1 MRINAEVCFLN
12 PVELCNNNSHGLSS
26 MPIRLLIAD
35 DERLFRQSLKILLET
50 GTDIKVVAEAAN
62 GQEAVVLAR
71 NTEPDLAILDVD
83 MPRMDGIKAIRL
95 IRAIS
100 PRTRMLMLS
109 VHHEDDKI
117 RAAIRAGAI
126 GYVLKDSDRD
136 EFINII
142 RQTCAGKTQVSPY
155 LAHLSLSGSEL
166 SSPTALPPQPTSA
179 ARLGLTELEVKILRL
194 MTEGLSNEDISALTG
209 IAQETVK
216 GHLKTIFRKLDV
228 KNRTEAAV
236 LAVREGIDLAPN
248 GAAKR
253 HSRLGD

>member
-1 MRINAEVCFLN
+1 
-12 PVELCNNNSHGLSS
+12 

-50 GTDIKVVAEAAN
+50 GTDIRVVAEAAN
-62 GQEAVVLAR
+62 GQEAVALAR
-71 NTEPDLAILDVD
+71 DTEPDLAILDVD

-117 RAAIRAGAI
+117 RSAIRAGAV
-126 GYVLKDSDRD
+126 GYVLKDADRD
-136 EFINII
+136 EFIDII
-142 RQTCAGKTQVSPY
+142 RQTYAGKAQVSPY
-155 LAHLSLSGSEL
+155 LAQLSLQGFEPF
-166 SSPTALPPQPTSA
+166 SPTDKPSHATTSA
-179 ARLGLTELEVKILRL
+179 TRLGLTDLEVKILRL
-194 MTEGLSNEDISALTG
+194 MTEGLSNEEISDLTG

-216 GHLKTIFRKLDV
+216 GHLKTLFRKLDV

-236 LAVREGIDLAPN
+236 LAVREGLDLAPN
-248 GAAKR
+248 GADKD
-253 HSRLGD
+253 SSKLGD

>member
-1 MRINAEVCFLN
+1 
-12 PVELCNNNSHGLSS
+12 

-50 GTDIKVVAEAAN
+50 GTDIHVVAEAAN
-62 GQEAVVLAR
+62 GQEAVRLAR
-71 NTEPDLAILDVD
+71 DTAPDLAILDVD

-100 PRTRMLMLS
+100 PATRTLMLS

-117 RAAIRAGAI
+117 RAAIRAGAV
-126 GYVLKDSDRD
+126 GYVLKDADRD
-136 EFINII
+136 EFIDII
-142 RQTCAGKTQVSPY
+142 RRTCAGEMLVSPY
-155 LAHLSLSGSEL
+155 LAHLSLSGFEASDP
-166 SSPTALPPQPTSA
+166 SDTSASPTAA
-179 ARLGLTELEVKILRL
+179 ARLGLTQLEVKILRL
-194 MTEGLSNEDISALTG
+194 MTEGLSNEDISSLTG

-236 LAVREGIDLAPN
+236 LAVREGLDITPN
-248 GAAKR
+248 GAVKR
-253 HSRLGD
+253 DSGLGD